1 MPKNLYFS
9 KLLDFYGVLL
19 KNRQNEIMDLYYN
32 SDLSL
37 SEIAENLGI
46 SKQGVRDII
55 KRSENSLLDF
65 DTKLKLISN
74 NKKNIDTLN
83 QIISLCKLSRESF
96 SKENIND
103 FKSIILKIEA
113 LSKNALKNNF

>member
-19 KNRQNEIMDLYYN
+19 KNRQKEIMDLYYN

-37 SEIAENLGI
+37 SEIAANINI

-55 KRSENSLLDF
+55 KRSESSLLEF
-65 DTKLKLISN
+65 DEKLKIISN
-74 NKKNIDTLN
+74 VTKNIDTLN
-83 QIISLCKLSRESF
+83 QILNLCKA
-96 SKENIND
+96 SKETCSEENVSDLKNII
-103 FKSIILKIEA
+103 FKIET

>member
-19 KNRQNEIMDLYYN
+19 KNRQKEIMDLYYN

-65 DTKLKLISN
+65 DSKLKLISN

-83 QIISLCKLSRESF
+83 QIVSLCKLSRESF

>member
-19 KNRQNEIMDLYYN
+19 KNRQKEIMDLYYN